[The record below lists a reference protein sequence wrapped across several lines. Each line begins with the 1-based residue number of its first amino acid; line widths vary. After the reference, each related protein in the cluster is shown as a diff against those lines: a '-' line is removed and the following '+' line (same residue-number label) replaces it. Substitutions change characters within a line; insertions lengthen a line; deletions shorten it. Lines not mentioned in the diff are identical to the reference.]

1 MLWPCTA
8 ADKEVIEGM
17 KLFAEAEGIFAEPAG
32 GVVIAGLRMLA
43 PSRIIKKNELTV
55 AFVTG
60 AGPKTQEVI
69 AERVHPFVIQPTLES
84 FEEVLGL
91 VGSSL

>member
-1 MLWPCTA
+1 M
-8 ADKEVIEGM
+8 
-17 KLFAEAEGIFAEPAG
+17 
-32 GVVIAGLRMLA
+32 IAGLRMLA

-69 AERVHPFVIQPTLES
+69 VERVHPFVIQPPLES
-84 FEEVLGL
+84 F
-91 VGSSL
+91 